1 MKAGRSYLF
10 QGESVPQA
18 VLERFARIDQLEID
32 GQEIDVKALRSVVAN
47 ASQQALGDQRLLL
60 IRNADRLNDQLQ
72 NTLLK
77 LLEEPPAT
85 LVIVLQTSRPQAL
98 LATVRSRLHGAAA
111 SASAL
116 DSSEG
121 VLIGIAD
128 IKTSVEKA
136 KDRGALITAI
146 EGIRQQLRGKLLTE
160 PSSEL
165 IAAINLLDRSLRR
178 LAQNVNQKLV
188 IDALLLNWPLQSS
201 RSG

>member
-10 QGESVPQA
+10 QGESLPQV
-18 VLERFARIDQLEID
+18 VLERFAQIDQLEID
-32 GQEIDVKALRSVVAN
+32 GQEIDVKALRAVVAN

-98 LATVRSRLHGAAA
+98 LATVRSRLHGAATSA
-111 SASAL
+111 SAS

-201 RSG
+201 RSE